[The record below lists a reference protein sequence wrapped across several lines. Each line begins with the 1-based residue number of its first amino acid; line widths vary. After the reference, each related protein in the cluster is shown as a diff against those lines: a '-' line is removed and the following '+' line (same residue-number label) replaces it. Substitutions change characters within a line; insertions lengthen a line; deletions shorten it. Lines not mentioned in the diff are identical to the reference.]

1 MNGYS
6 VEFTE
11 INEQIKKIINKSLE
25 ITEWHQEPK

>member
-11 INEQIKKIINKSLE
+11 INEQIKKMINKSLE
-25 ITEWHQEPK
+25 ITEWHQEP